1 MFNLSQNHVS
11 VFMPH
16 SSRGLN
22 PQRWLDA
29 FNDLHASIY
38 TFSQC
43 MTLAN
48 INADGDYKLIVS
60 DLGTGTSNIKLKVP
74 SQTYLLHLYNWFYKL
89 NTSKSTSM

>member
-1 MFNLSQNHVS
+1 MLNHSQNHVS
-11 VFMPH
+11 LFMPL

-38 TFSQC
+38 TFSHC
-43 MTLAN
+43 MTLAD

-60 DLGTGTSNIKLKVP
+60 DLGTGTSNIKLKVL
-74 SQTYLLHLYNWFYKL
+74 SQTYLLLLYNLFYKL
-89 NTSKSTSM
+89 NTSRSTCV

>member
-1 MFNLSQNHVS
+1 
-11 VFMPH
+11 MPH

-29 FNDLHASIY
+29 FNDPHASIY

-43 MTLAN
+43 MTLAD

-60 DLGTGTSNIKLKVP
+60 DLGTGTSNIKLKVL
-74 SQTYLLHLYNWFYKL
+74 SQTYLLHLYNLFYKL
-89 NTSKSTSM
+89 NTSRSTCV